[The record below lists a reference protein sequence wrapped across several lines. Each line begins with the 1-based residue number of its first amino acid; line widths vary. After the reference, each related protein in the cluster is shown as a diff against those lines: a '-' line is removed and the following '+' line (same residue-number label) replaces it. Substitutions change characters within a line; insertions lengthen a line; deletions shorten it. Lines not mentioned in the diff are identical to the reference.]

1 MKRLLTLVAAIAA
14 TALLAACGSSGDSSS
29 SGSGSSMGDTS
40 TVSVKQVGNSGK
52 VLVNSSGRPLY
63 AADQETGG
71 KVLCTG
77 ACNSF
82 WAPLTVSSGTPT
94 GDSVA
99 GKLGVVKRPD
109 GTRQVTYN
117 GKLLYSFSQDQPGE
131 VTGNGFSDAFGGR
144 HFTWHVVSSSGGTTS
159 SSGSGGSSSGGG
171 ASGGGSSGGGY
182 GY

>member
-14 TALLAACGSSGDSSS
+14 TALLAACGSSSS

-82 WAPLTVSSGTPT
+82 WAPLTASSGTRT

-99 GKLGVVKRPD
+99 AQVGVVKLPD
-109 GTRQVTYN
+109 GARQVTYN

-131 VTGNGFSDAFGGR
+131 VTGK
-144 HFTWHVVSSSGGTTS
+144 
-159 SSGSGGSSSGGG
+159 
-171 ASGGGSSGGGY
+171 
-182 GY
+182 